1 MGNRSLMDRTPDSDS
16 GNAGSIP
23 ARVHFF
29 DRYGRADCSAI
40 EYWRIF
46 EQARDCQIG
55 TSVPA
60 DVHTDDAVVQRMTNC
75 LGKVRWRINGE
86 FQFESY
92 RES

>member
-46 EQARDCQIG
+46 DRRETVRLE
-55 TSVPA
+55 
-60 DVHTDDAVVQRMTNC
+60 HLC
-75 LGKVRWRINGE
+75 LQMCTQMMR
-86 FQFESY
+86 
-92 RES
+92 